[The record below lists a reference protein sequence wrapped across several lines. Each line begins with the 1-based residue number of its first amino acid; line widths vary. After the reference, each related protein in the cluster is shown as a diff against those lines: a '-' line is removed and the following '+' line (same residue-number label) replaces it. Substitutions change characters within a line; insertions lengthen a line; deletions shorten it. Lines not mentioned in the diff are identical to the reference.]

1 MIENN
6 EKFKETNISVE
17 ENDVD
22 EAKKCIDDVYCEIRD
37 VQSAVE
43 RMERELSKVAY
54 PEDYRRYKRFKVD
67 FEEMLKKYGG
77 AFREFERQFFK
88 ERSKEPEFR

>member
-17 ENDVD
+17 DDAD

-37 VQSAVE
+37 VQNAVQ
-43 RMERELSKVAY
+43 RMERELSKVVY
-54 PEDYRRYKRFKVD
+54 PEDYRRYKRFKAD
-67 FEEMLKKYGG
+67 FEEMLNKYGG

-88 ERSKEPEFR
+88 ERSKEPDSR